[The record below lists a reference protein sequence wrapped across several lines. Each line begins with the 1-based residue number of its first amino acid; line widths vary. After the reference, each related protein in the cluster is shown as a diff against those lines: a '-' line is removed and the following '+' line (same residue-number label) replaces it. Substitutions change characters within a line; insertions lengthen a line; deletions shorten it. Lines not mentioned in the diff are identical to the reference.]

1 MKSYSGTKMPIPKP
15 HYSVSWIYLMLAVV
29 LEAAGTIYM
38 KFSEGFT
45 KVVPSILMLIFYGIS
60 FVFLNLAIKKL
71 DVGVAYSIFSGLGIA
86 LVTIGGI
93 FFFKDPITIFRV
105 TAISLI
111 IIGVIILNFTG

>member
-1 MKSYSGTKMPIPKP
+1 MPIPKP

-38 KFSEGFT
+38 KISEGFT
-45 KVVPSILMLIFYGIS
+45 KVVPSVLMLIFYGIS
-60 FVFLNLAIKKL
+60 FIFLNLAIKKL
-71 DVGVAYSIFSGLGIA
+71 DVSVAYSIFSGLGIA

-93 FFFKDPITIFRV
+93 LFFKDPLTVFRI

-111 IIGVIILNFTG
+111 IIGVVILNFTGVSH

>member
-1 MKSYSGTKMPIPKP
+1 MPIPKP

-38 KFSEGFT
+38 KISEGFT
-45 KVVPSILMLIFYGIS
+45 KVVPSVLMLIFYGIS
-60 FVFLNLAIKKL
+60 FIFLNLAIKKL
-71 DVGVAYSIFSGLGIA
+71 DVSVAYSIFSELGIA

-93 FFFKDPITIFRV
+93 LFFKDPLTVFRI

-111 IIGVIILNFTG
+111 MIGVVILNLTGVSH

>member
-1 MKSYSGTKMPIPKP
+1 MPIPKP

-45 KVVPSILMLIFYGIS
+45 KVVPSVLMLIFYGIS
-60 FVFLNLAIKKL
+60 FIFLNLAIKKF
-71 DVGVAYSIFSGLGIA
+71 DVSVAYSIFYGLGIA

-93 FFFKDPITIFRV
+93 FFFKDPLTVFRI

-111 IIGVIILNFTG
+111 IIGVVILNLTGVSH